1 MRKNSITLLHGVFDK
16 SIFDLLRKKKFK
28 DIFIL
33 EGRPSLKAAKIA
45 CRELLKRNMKPTL
58 ISDNMAGF
66 LFFQGAVREVF
77 ISCQSVEKNRIL
89 SHVGGLILSVLGKKH
104 KVPVNAYSSGE
115 RSALLGRQKEILY
128 FNGIKTAPSGTK
140 GYVPLAEWV
149 PKKYIGKIYGC

>member
-45 CRELLKRNMKPTL
+45 CREL
-58 ISDNMAGF
+58 SDNMAGF